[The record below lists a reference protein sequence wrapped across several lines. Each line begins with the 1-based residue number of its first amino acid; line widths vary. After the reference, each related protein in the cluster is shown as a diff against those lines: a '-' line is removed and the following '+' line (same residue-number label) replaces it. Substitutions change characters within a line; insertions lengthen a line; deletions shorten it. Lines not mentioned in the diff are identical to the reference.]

1 MLSGRKV
8 FLGCAGGQADLFRQ
22 PCLRC
27 GAARPFWRCI
37 CYPKLNLE
45 RLGRGAGKL
54 DVREGKPQRNFST
67 WGGPRATIFHTIFF
81 FFEFGY
87 HRGNRLCTSPTTV
100 FFFFPSPPYICKRRL
115 IKRLNKRSLL
125 VNLQETKPS
134 TCDASKRPRA
144 TSLPQKSQ
152 LSAADW
158 KIKSSLHK
166 NFTPIVMQ

>member
-1 MLSGRKV
+1 MCGRENLSEISV
-8 FLGCAGGQADLFRQ
+8 LGEAPGQQFFIQ
-22 PCLRC
+22 
-27 GAARPFWRCI
+27 
-37 CYPKLNLE
+37 
-45 RLGRGAGKL
+45 
-54 DVREGKPQRNFST
+54 
-67 WGGPRATIFHTIFF
+67 FF
-81 FFEFGY
+81 FFLNVDITGEIDSVLHQQQF
-87 HRGNRLCTSPTTV
+87 V
-100 FFFFPSPPYICKRRL
+100 FFFFPPSPPYICKRRL

-158 KIKSSLHK
+158 KIKSPVHK

>member
-1 MLSGRKV
+1 MCGRENLSEISV
-8 FLGCAGGQADLFRQ
+8 LGEAPGQQFFTQ
-22 PCLRC
+22 
-27 GAARPFWRCI
+27 
-37 CYPKLNLE
+37 
-45 RLGRGAGKL
+45 
-54 DVREGKPQRNFST
+54 
-67 WGGPRATIFHTIFF
+67 FF
-81 FFEFGY
+81 FFFLNLDITGEIDSVL
-87 HRGNRLCTSPTTV
+87 HQQQ

-115 IKRLNKRSLL
+115 IKQLNKRSLL

>member
-1 MLSGRKV
+1 MCGRENLSEISV
-8 FLGCAGGQADLFRQ
+8 LGEAPGQQFFIQ
-22 PCLRC
+22 
-27 GAARPFWRCI
+27 
-37 CYPKLNLE
+37 
-45 RLGRGAGKL
+45 
-54 DVREGKPQRNFST
+54 
-67 WGGPRATIFHTIFF
+67 FF
-81 FFEFGY
+81 FFLNVDITGEIDSVLHQQQFF
-87 HRGNRLCTSPTTV
+87 LLV
-100 FFFFPSPPYICKRRL
+100 FFFPPSPPYICKRRL

-158 KIKSSLHK
+158 KIKSPVHK

>member
-1 MLSGRKV
+1 MCGRENLSEISV
-8 FLGCAGGQADLFRQ
+8 LGEAPGQQFFIQ
-22 PCLRC
+22 
-27 GAARPFWRCI
+27 F
-37 CYPKLNLE
+37 
-45 RLGRGAGKL
+45 
-54 DVREGKPQRNFST
+54 
-67 WGGPRATIFHTIFF
+67 FF
-81 FFEFGY
+81 FFECGY
-87 HRGNRLCTSPTTV
+87 HRGNRLCTSPTTGFFFV
-100 FFFFPSPPYICKRRL
+100 FFFSPSPPYICKRRL

-158 KIKSSLHK
+158 KIKSPVHK